1 MAAEIAKNMSQRWRM
16 LFHRPVVAP
25 AIVTTVDARI
35 KLAFEAREPTLD
47 ETGTQKALGTE
58 MIAREGRITAMN
70 ARRDA
75 AKRSRDWIASS

>member
-1 MAAEIAKNMSQRWRM
+1 MAAEIAKSMSQRWRM
-16 LFHRPVVAP
+16 LFHRPVIAL
-25 AIVTTVDARI
+25 ATATVDPRI

-47 ETGTQKALGTE
+47 ETGTQKALGAE

>member
-16 LFHRPVVAP
+16 LFHRPVVAL
-25 AIVTTVDARI
+25 ATATVDARI
-35 KLAFEAREPTLD
+35 KLAFEAKEPTLD
-47 ETGTQKALGTE
+47 ETGTQKALGAE

>member
-1 MAAEIAKNMSQRWRM
+1 MAAEIAKSMSQRWRM
-16 LFHRPVVAP
+16 LFHGPMVAL
-25 AIVTTVDARI
+25 ATAAVDARI

-75 AKRSRDWIASS
+75 AKRSRNWIASS